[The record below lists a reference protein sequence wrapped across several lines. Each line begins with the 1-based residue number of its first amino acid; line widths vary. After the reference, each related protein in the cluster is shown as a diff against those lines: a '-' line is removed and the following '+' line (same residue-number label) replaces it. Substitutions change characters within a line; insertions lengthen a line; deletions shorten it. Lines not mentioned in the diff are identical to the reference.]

1 MELPLNS
8 QGQGER
14 VPSSHDLQPTLDEI
28 QYSLV
33 IAERGDVGSN
43 ANRTQEVDGCERSP
57 LTLRQL
63 KHRGQ
68 DNRPPTFFD
77 GEKTNI

>member
-1 MELPLNS
+1 MELSLNS

-43 ANRTQEVDGCERSP
+43 ANRTQEVDGCER
-57 LTLRQL
+57 
-63 KHRGQ
+63 
-68 DNRPPTFFD
+68 
-77 GEKTNI
+77 